1 MIKFLLNDK
10 VIYSMSIEG
19 LMSGEMHS
27 TRELLAYESKV
38 KINDIT
44 VKVAA

>member
-1 MIKFLLNDK
+1 MIKFILNEK

-19 LMSGEMHS
+19 LMSGEMHE
-27 TRELLAYESKV
+27 TRELLAYENKV

>member
-1 MIKFLLNDK
+1 MINFILNGK
-10 VIYSMSIEG
+10 ILTSISFEG
-19 LMSGEMHS
+19 LMTGEMHE
-27 TRELLAYESKV
+27 TRELLAYENKV